1 MSKWFSWH
9 FWASE
14 NKIKSIFNKQG
25 YNVQTV
31 RCYLKQEFGYK
42 NGKEIAEDLEVK
54 KSFLDAFLVY
64 KDSEVSELN
73 ERLSD
78 LINFLRDTKSRR
90 GWGGNRNIYAL
101 RWNVNEK
108 RYDIMKT
115 VGRFEMKF
123 RFKEIIECILDIEV
137 NDY

>member
-42 NGKEIAEDLEVK
+42 NGKEITEDLEVK
-54 KSFLDAFLVY
+54 KSFLDACLVY
-64 KDSEVSELN
+64 KDSEMSELN

-78 LINFLRDTKSRR
+78 LINFLRDTKGYRT
-90 GWGGNRNIYAL
+90 WGRNIYAL
-101 RWNVNEK
+101 RWNVIEK
-108 RYDIMKT
+108 QYDIRKT

-123 RFKEIIECILDIEV
+123 RFKEIIGRILDIEV
-137 NDY
+137 SEY

>member
-14 NKIKSIFNKQG
+14 DKIKSIFNKQG

-31 RCYLKQEFGYK
+31 RCYLKREFGYK
-42 NGKEIAEDLEVK
+42 NGKEIIEDLEVK
-54 KSFLDAFLVY
+54 KSFLDACLVY

-78 LINFLRDTKSRR
+78 LINFLRDTKGRR
-90 GWGGNRNIYAL
+90 SWGRNVYAL

-108 RYDIMKT
+108 QYDIRKT

-123 RFKEIIECILDIEV
+123 RLKEIIGHILEIDV
-137 NDY
+137 SDC

>member
-25 YNVQTV
+25 YNIQTV

-42 NGKEIAEDLEVK
+42 NGKEITEDLEVK
-54 KSFLDAFLVY
+54 KSFLDACLVY
-64 KDSEVSELN
+64 KDSEMSELN

-78 LINFLRDTKSRR
+78 LINFLRDTKGYRT
-90 GWGGNRNIYAL
+90 WGRNIYAL
-101 RWNVNEK
+101 RWNVIEK
-108 RYDIMKT
+108 QYDIRKT

-123 RFKEIIECILDIEV
+123 RFKEIIGRILDIEV
-137 NDY
+137 SEY

>member
-14 NKIKSIFNKQG
+14 DKIKSIFNKQG

-42 NGKEIAEDLEVK
+42 NGKEITEDLEVK
-54 KSFLDAFLVY
+54 KSFLDAYLVY
-64 KDSEVSELN
+64 KDSEALELN

-78 LINFLRDTKSRR
+78 LINFLRDSKGCRS
-90 GWGGNRNIYAL
+90 WGRNVYAL

-108 RYDIMKT
+108 QYDIRKT

-123 RFKEIIECILDIEV
+123 RFKEIIGRILDIEIS
-137 NDY
+137 DY